1 MNVFQRI
8 HRYWQ
13 RIVRRASL
21 DSELDAELKFHLE
34 CRSDDLQKSGLT
46 PAQAARQA
54 RIELGMV
61 EIHKDNVRHALG
73 LGAIDLI
80 GIFWRTSMRS
90 LRRHLWLAIGAILI
104 LGFTVAINV
113 ALYAMFETYQR
124 AAPTA
129 IQRGELIE
137 LTMRQVDGRRARPL
151 SDEELSS
158 LAPTL
163 HNLADA
169 VLISKPIRMQSNTRS
184 DTRRSTSYGVAANAA
199 YMTASADAN
208 ALALGRNLAAQD
220 DRTGAE
226 PVIVL
231 SFAGWQQLMGGRA
244 DVVGKSIGFGAT
256 SFTVVGVMKENFVDF
271 QPFPSHFWISNSGYA
286 SWRSQFLGSDKTYA
300 NDVGLIRTHNVAQAR
315 AQLLVA
321 ANSSATRKGPEAI
334 SEVNFLPRQSLFSVE
349 DQQDVQ
355 IASWP
360 MFALVILVLI
370 VACAN
375 LANLMLAKSLGQH
388 SELAVRASI
397 GASRARL
404 VAQLCCDSALIA
416 LGGAVLGWLLGHLM
430 ANPLHQYLLS
440 IMAETG
446 LRPIEVRISFASWL
460 YAFGLCWIAAFLF
473 GLLPALSAT
482 SKQLQLGAKRD
493 GALFGLAPS
502 TLRNALTVTQVAAS
516 FFLLVSA
523 FSLAKLS
530 AQHQAQDL
538 GYPGEQLIDLRH
550 PLPTAKLRQ
559 LIEEIPGV
567 QNTTMTRTTP
577 LYGYVGNTNV
587 VVDGKAMSL
596 GVNAVDERYFETLG
610 IALMHGRNF
619 YRSETTMP
627 IKARNSVVL
636 SAATIKLLWPEAN
649 SQSSALGR
657 NFDIVDDDQVRTR
670 VTVVG
675 IVKDVVS
682 GMIYRGYDTSMIY
695 LPVTLSTAPLG
706 EASDGIE
713 SSAST
718 APRADSEAPRD
729 LIIAVQAGMQS
740 DVIRQLSA
748 LCLQAASRQ
757 VCTPWSLAQIADR
770 QQLIFKITGS
780 LGSALAISALCITLV
795 GLFAVIRFHVAN
807 RTHEIGIRLAIGAHH
822 RTIVWMLLSDLWRQV
837 RLGILLSFPMCIA
850 VSYVIHNSFGLNAL
864 GLTQCYFAAII
875 GLGGSAYLAAW
886 WPALAVRNISPRTA
900 IA

>member
-61 EIHKDNVRHALG
+61 EIHKDHVRHALG

-80 GIFWRTSMRS
+80 SIFWRTSMRS
-90 LRRHLWLAIGAILI
+90 LRRHLWLATGAILI

-113 ALYAMFETYQR
+113 ALYAIFETYQR

-129 IQRGELIE
+129 VQRGELIE

-163 HNLADA
+163 YKLADA

-184 DTRRSTSYGVAANAA
+184 DTRMSTSYGVAANAD
-199 YMTASADAN
+199 YMTASANAN

-231 SFAGWQQLMGGRA
+231 SFEGWQQLMGGRA

-256 SFTVVGVMKENFVDF
+256 TFTVVGVMKQNFVDF

-321 ANSSATRKGPEAI
+321 VNSLATRKGPEAI

-360 MFALVILVLI
+360 MFALVILVLV

-416 LGGAVLGWLLGHLM
+416 LGGAVLGWLLGQLM

-446 LRPIEVRISFASWL
+446 LRPIEVRISFASWM

-530 AQHQAQDL
+530 EQHQAQDL
-538 GYPGEQLIDLRH
+538 GYPSEQLIDLRH
-550 PLPTAKLRQ
+550 PWPTAKLRQ

-587 VVDGKAMSL
+587 VVDGNAMSL
-596 GVNAVDERYFETLG
+596 GVNSVDERYFETLG

-619 YRSETTMP
+619 YRGETTMP
-627 IKARNSVVL
+627 IEARNSVVL
-636 SAATIKLLWPEAN
+636 SAATIKLLWPQAA

-657 NFDIVDDDQVRTR
+657 SFDIVDDDQVRTR

-695 LPVTLSTAPLG
+695 LPVSLSTARLG

-718 APRADSEAPRD
+718 APRAESDAPRD

-748 LCLQAASRQ
+748 LCLQTASRQ

-770 QQLIFKITGS
+770 QQLIFKIAGS
-780 LGSALAISALCITLV
+780 LGSALAISALGITLV

-807 RTHEIGIRLAIGAHH
+807 RTHEIGIRLAIGARH
-822 RTIVWMLLSDLWRQV
+822 RTIIWMLLSDLWRQV

-864 GLTQCYFAAII
+864 GLAQCYFAAII

-886 WPALAVRNISPRTA
+886 WPALAVRHISPKTA